1 MAEQRIAHE
10 PASPAARELTLSR
23 RRLLR
28 NTALLGVGAFSLSG
42 LLAACGTTA
51 TPTSAPATSVPAAP
65 ASTTA
70 AAAGAPAVTRTVAG
84 GTAVPAASSNL
95 PAPPAAGP
103 ASAQAAGGMDALIA
117 AARNEKELSTI
128 ALPDD
133 WANYGEIKKAFLAKY
148 NFLKHNDLNPDG
160 SSSEEV
166 EAIRANAGNK
176 GPQNP
181 DVIDVGFT
189 WGPTAKDA
197 KLLQPYK
204 VATWDTI
211 PAALKDTDGYWYGDY
226 YGVMV
231 FEVNT
236 QVVKNVPQD
245 WSDLLKPEYKG
256 QIALA
261 GDPVAAAQAQNA
273 VWAAAL
279 GNGGSL
285 DNPGPGLDFFKKLND
300 VGNLLPVIAKPATI
314 AKGETPITMRWDYNA
329 LANRDSTGG
338 NQIAVVV
345 PKSGSLAGVYAQAIS
360 AYSPRPNAARLWMEF
375 LYSDEGQL
383 LFVKGYATPAR
394 FDDLKKRGVVPAD
407 TLAKLPQT
415 SAQIGLPSANQINAA
430 AQKIKTDWPTIVGL
444 QVK

>member
-1 MAEQRIAHE
+1 MADQSTPYDAPPSIR
-10 PASPAARELTLSR
+10 SSGQLSR
-23 RRLLR
+23 RQLLQR
-28 NTALLGVGAFSLSG
+28 ATVLGVGTFSLG
-42 LLAACGTTA
+42 ALLAACGAAATATA
-51 TPTSAPATSVPAAP
+51 TPAPTATKAPAPS
-65 ASTTA
+65 
-70 AAAGAPAVTRTVAG
+70 
-84 GTAVPAASSNL
+84 AASSAASTAPAANL

-103 ASAQAAGGMDALIA
+103 ASAQAASGIDKLVEA
-117 AARNEKELSTI
+117 AKAEKELSTI

-133 WANYGEIKKAFLAKY
+133 WANYGEIKKAFLKKY
-148 NFLKHNDLNPDG
+148 DFLKHNDLNPDG
-160 SSSEEV
+160 ASSDEL

-189 WGPTAKDA
+189 WGPTAKTG

-211 PAALKDTDGYWYGDY
+211 PDKLKDPDGTWYGDY
-226 YGVMV
+226 YGVMA

-261 GDPVAAAQAQNA
+261 GDPTASSQAQNS
-273 VWAAAL
+273 VWAATL

-285 DNPGPGLDFFKKLND
+285 DDPTPGLQFFKKLND
-300 VGNLLPVIAKPATI
+300 MGNLLPVIAKPATI
-314 AKGETPITMRWDYNA
+314 AKGETPITLRWDYNA

-338 NQIAVVV
+338 NTIAVVI
-345 PKSGSLAGVYAQAIS
+345 PKSGSLAGVYVQGIS
-360 AYSPRPNAARLWMEF
+360 AYAPRPNAARLWMEF

-383 LFVKGYATPAR
+383 LFIKGYATPVR
-394 FDDLKKRGVVPAD
+394 FDDLKKRNVIPAD
-407 TLAKLPQT
+407 VLAKLPQT
-415 SAQIGLPSANQINAA
+415 TAQIGLPTADQITAA
-430 AQKIKTDWPTIVGL
+430 GDKIKSGWPTIVGL